1 MTIAAHNRLASLN
14 HFFIFFLNYILVTID
29 NSMCKQKKLDFHR
42 QKKFIRRP
50 FYIDLQKHL
59 KD

>member
-1 MTIAAHNRLASLN
+1 MTIAAHNRPASLD
-14 HFFIFFLNYILVTID
+14 HFFVLNYILVTID
-29 NSMCKQKKLDFHR
+29 NSMCKQTKIDFHR

-59 KD
+59 KE